1 MIFSCFTP
9 QDISFGSLG
18 KNCKFIPR
26 SQSLVCF
33 EWWMSCLFFF
43 FLVCVI
49 RICDGDTRTSCT
61 PFIYF
66 QLNRGNR
73 TFSILQAKNGPAN
86 PLPGR
91 PCDLYP
97 VTPRSCVFRRR
108 AAWHVGP
115 ILVTMTIAFD
125 GKL

>member
-1 MIFSCFTP
+1 MFRVV
-9 QDISFGSLG
+9 D
-18 KNCKFIPR
+18 
-26 SQSLVCF
+26 
-33 EWWMSCLFFF
+33 ELFVFF

-73 TFSILQAKNGPAN
+73 TFSILQAKNGPAH